1 MIFTS
6 KALAFICP
14 DNKSCLKGDCDVKT
28 FLTDDFLL
36 SSEPAR
42 RLYHEHAAHMPIFDY
57 HCHLNPQ
64 EIYENKQFSDI
75 GEAWLA
81 GDHYKWRVM
90 RACGVP
96 EEYVTGSASFRE
108 KFDRFAAIMPQL
120 IGNPIYHWSHLE
132 LLRFF
137 GVDELL
143 DAGSADAVWKQ
154 ANEKLQSSAGSARA
168 LIAESSVKALCT
180 TDDPADDLQ
189 YHRLLAADK
198 DFATQVLPTFRP
210 DKALHV
216 ENAEYAAYMKKL
228 GAAAGI
234 DIRTL
239 DDVKAALRQRLDYF
253 VACGCRL
260 SDQSFG
266 SPDFTVWDEQAAGE
280 AMRKALAGETPLPQ
294 ETAAY
299 QSLLMDFLGKEYA
312 ARGFTMQLHLGALR
326 NLNTRRFQALGPDV
340 GCDSIGDGIPAASL
354 AAMLDRLAVEDA
366 LPKTIL
372 YTLNASDNDKLVA
385 CAGSFQDGT
394 TAGKLQFGSAWW
406 FNDHLDGMETQM
418 RALANIGVLSRF
430 VGMLTDSR
438 SFLSYPRHEYFRRI
452 LCRVIGGWVA
462 DGQAPADY
470 DLLGGMVEDICY
482 NNAARYIG
490 IEG

>member
-1 MIFTS
+1 MNIREQVLPECIGKT
-6 KALAFICP
+6 
-14 DNKSCLKGDCDVKT
+14 DLKGVCNVKT
-28 FLTDDFLL
+28 FITDDFLL
-36 SSEPAR
+36 RSESAR
-42 RLYHEHAAHMPIFDY
+42 RLYHEHAEHMPIFDY

-90 RACGVP
+90 RTCGVP
-96 EEYVTGSASFRE
+96 EEYVTGSASYRE
-108 KFDRFAAIMPQL
+108 KFDRFAQVMPQL

-143 DAGSADAVWKQ
+143 DSKSAPAVWEQ
-154 ANEKLQSSAGSARA
+154 ANRKLQSSAGSARA
-168 LIAESSVKALCT
+168 LIAESNVRALCT

-189 YHRLLAADK
+189 YHRLLAADAG
-198 DFATQVLPTFRP
+198 FQTQVLPTFRP

-216 ENAEYAAYMKKL
+216 ENAEYPVYLQKL
-228 GAAAGI
+228 GAAAGVY
-234 DIRTL
+234 IRNL
-239 DDVKAALRQRLDYF
+239 DDVKAALQQRLDYF

-266 SPDFTVWDEQAAGE
+266 SPDFTVWDESAAEE
-280 AMRKALAGETPLPQ
+280 AMHKALNGETPLDY
-294 ETAAY
+294 EVAAY
-299 QSLLMDFLGKEYA
+299 QSLLMDFLGGEYA
-312 ARGFTMQLHLGALR
+312 RRGFTMQLHLGAVR
-326 NLNTRRFQALGPDV
+326 NLNTRRFQALGADV

-354 AAMLDRLAVEDA
+354 AALLDRMAVRDA

-372 YTLNASDNDKLVA
+372 YTLNAADNDKLVA
-385 CAGSFQDGT
+385 GGGCFQDAS
-394 TAGKLQFGSAWW
+394 TAGKIQFGSAWW
-406 FNDHLDGMETQM
+406 FNDHLDGMEKQLHD
-418 RALANIGVLSRF
+418 LANIGVLSRF

-452 LCRVIGGWVA
+452 LCRVIGDWVE

-482 NNAARYIG
+482 NNVARYIG